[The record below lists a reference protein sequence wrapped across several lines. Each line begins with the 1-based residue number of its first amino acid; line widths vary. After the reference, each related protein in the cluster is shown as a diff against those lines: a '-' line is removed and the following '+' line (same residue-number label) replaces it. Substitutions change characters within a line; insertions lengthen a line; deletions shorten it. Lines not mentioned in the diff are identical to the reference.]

1 MIRWMIVAIV
11 ALGMLGG
18 RRTGSI
24 ESSEPPPAEP
34 AVVDAIYQ
42 STRSE
47 LKQRES
53 VFAFEVL
60 ERVADR
66 TIDDLRSVD
75 VNVNG
80 LLAVQAA
87 IYAILID
94 KLGEFNSPLRVAFVT
109 VIVLTAANLVLG
121 RGRNV
126 PDPLEFLEMAE
137 QDPTATRAR
146 LVATLLERSKGNEGL
161 LVWKRTLFWVA
172 LGLTIVISV
181 AAPLF
186 EVVHSG
192 SKP

>member
-1 MIRWMIVAIV
+1 MRWMILAIV
-11 ALGMLGG
+11 ALGMLG
-18 RRTGSI
+18 RRRPPHIDDVAT
-24 ESSEPPPAEP
+24 PPAAA

-47 LKQRES
+47 LEQSES

-94 KLGEFNSPLRVAFVT
+94 KLGEFNSPLRIAFVT
-109 VIVLTAANLVLG
+109 IIVFTALNLVLG

-137 QDPTATRAR
+137 QDPTVTRSR
-146 LVATLLERSKGNEGL
+146 LVSTLLKRSKANEGL
-161 LVWKRTLFWVA
+161 LVWKRTIFWLA
-172 LGLTIVISV
+172 LGLTIGISV

-186 EVVHSG
+186 EVVNSG